1 MSNVKVVPGVVLRT
15 RFVIP
20 GRSDFKNYVDYV
32 DREEAKSEKQLNE
45 KMFSL
50 YQDYMGNSE
59 KTSSLF
65 TEKSDRLSELEK
77 KQLKDLFK
85 TAQENNSIMWQ
96 DVISFR
102 NDWLEEHG
110 IYDAKTK
117 TLDEEKLM
125 NVTRL
130 SMKEM
135 MKREGIDKTA
145 IWSGAIH
152 YNTDNIHIHIATVE
166 PYPTRERG
174 KRKPKTLDAMKSKVI
189 NNILDRSQEQKMIND
204 LIRKSIVGHKKEDST
219 LSWRNR
225 EMKPLFNYIYN
236 HLPTDKK
243 QWQYGYN
250 SLQPLRPYLDEL
262 SRKYIE
268 KYHKQD
274 YEQFMKRLDKEVEVL
289 KQAYGEGKF
298 DRKRYEDYKQ
308 NKIDELYKRM
318 GNTFLKE
325 MRDFDREQQ
334 RLKKVL
340 EGRRAENPK
349 YQKFQRNVSIHYA
362 MRKMERAFRSDYES
376 WKNQRHYERLER
388 EIEYQKEAER
398 GY

>member
-1 MSNVKVVPGVVLRT
+1 MSSVKVVPGVVLRT
-15 RFVIP
+15 RFVLS

-32 DREEAKSEKQLNE
+32 DREEAKNEKQLNE

-65 TEKSDRLSELEK
+65 TEKSNRLSELEK
-77 KQLKDLFK
+77 KQLKNLFK

-125 NVTRL
+125 NATRL

-174 KRKPKTLDAMKSKVI
+174 KRKPKTLDAMKSKII

-204 LIRKSIVGHKKEDST
+204 LIRKNIVDHKKEDST

-225 EMKPLFNYIYN
+225 EMKPLFHYIYN
-236 HLPTDKK
+236 HLPADKR
-243 QWQYGYN
+243 QWQYSYN

-274 YEQFMKRLDKEVEVL
+274 YEQFIKRLDKEVEVL

-325 MRDFDREQQ
+325 MRDFDKVQQ
-334 RLKKVL
+334 RVKKVL

-349 YQKFQRNVSIHYA
+349 YQKFQRNISIHYA
-362 MRKMERAFRSDYES
+362 MRKVERAFRSDYES